1 MNKHQ
6 LTDLIAELRRFRGL
20 TRKSALGEILDILG
34 ETSYD
39 DAGFFE
45 VGIGDIK
52 VVVSCDGIVEN
63 LVESDPLLAGYYSVL
78 ANVND
83 VVAKGAKPVGFV
95 NIISS
100 SSDEVRR
107 KVAEGIQNGLR
118 KYKLKLLKGHTHPDT
133 SYSAVDAMVIGITKN
148 VLPSTTAK
156 ANDSL
161 VMAVDLD
168 GKFGSKGWLKTFDS
182 TTMKS
187 SREVLDRLD
196 SMIELAERRL
206 ANAARDISGAGITG
220 TIAML
225 CESSQ
230 VGAKVNLESI
240 PKPLS
245 VEVKNWLTTYPGIG
259 FIISTK
265 QPLECLQLLR
275 KHKLVAEII
284 GEITADKRIWLSYGE
299 QRALFFDLKNE
310 SVFGVTRSGKIG
322 TS

>member
-6 LTDLIAELRRFRGL
+6 LADLIAELRNFRGL

-45 VGIGDIK
+45 VGTGNIK

-83 VVAKGAKPVGFV
+83 VVAKGAQPVGFV

-107 KVAEGIQNGLR
+107 KVAEGIRNGLR
-118 KYKLKLLKGHTHPDT
+118 KYRLKLLKGHTHPDT
-133 SYSAVDAMVIGITKN
+133 SYSAVDAMVIGMARD

-156 ANDSL
+156 VNDFL
-161 VMAVDLD
+161 IMAVDLD
-168 GKFGSKGWLKTFDS
+168 GKFGSKGWLKIFDS

-187 SREVLDRLD
+187 SREVLDRLG
-196 SMIELAERRL
+196 SMIKLAERRL
-206 ANAARDISGAGITG
+206 ANAARDISGPGITG

-230 VGAKVNLESI
+230 VGAKVNVESI

-245 VEVKNWLTTYPGIG
+245 VKVEDWLTTYPGMG

-265 QPLECLQLLR
+265 QPAECLHLLR

-284 GEITADKRIWLSYGE
+284 GEITADKRIWLSY
-299 QRALFFDLKNE
+299 
-310 SVFGVTRSGKIG
+310 
-322 TS
+322 

>member
-6 LTDLIAELRRFRGL
+6 LADLIVELRRFRGL
-20 TRKSALGEILDILG
+20 TRKSTLGEILDILD

-45 VGIGDIK
+45 VGTGDIK

-118 KYKLKLLKGHTHPDT
+118 KYRLKLLKGHTHPDT
-133 SYSAVDAMVIGITKN
+133 SYNAVDAMVIGIAKN

-156 ANDSL
+156 VNDSL

-187 SREVLDRLD
+187 SRAVLDRLG
-196 SMIELAERRL
+196 SMIKLAERRL
-206 ANAARDISGAGITG
+206 ANAARDISGPGITG

-230 VGAKVNLESI
+230 VGAKVNVESI
-240 PKPLS
+240 PKPVG
-245 VEVKNWLTTYPGIG
+245 VEVKDWLTTYPGMS

-265 QPLECLQLLR
+265 QPAECLHLLR
-275 KHKLVAEII
+275 KHKLAAEII
-284 GEITADKRIWLSYGE
+284 GEIMADKRIWLSYRG

-310 SVFGVTRSGKIG
+310 SVFGVSHSG
-322 TS
+322 

>member
-6 LTDLIAELRRFRGL
+6 LSDLIAELRRFRGL
-20 TRKSALGEILDILG
+20 TRKSALGEILDILN

-45 VGIGDIK
+45 VGTGDIK

-83 VVAKGAKPVGFV
+83 VVAKGAQPVGFV

-107 KVAEGIQNGLR
+107 KVAEGIQNGLK
-118 KYKLKLLKGHTHPDT
+118 KYRLKLLKGHTHPDT
-133 SYSAVDAMVIGITKN
+133 SYSAVDAMVIGMAKN

-156 ANDSL
+156 VNDSL

-187 SREVLDRLD
+187 SREVLDRLG
-196 SMIELAERRL
+196 SMIKLAERRL
-206 ANAARDISGAGITG
+206 ANAARDISGPGITG

-230 VGAKVNLESI
+230 VGAEVNVESI

-245 VEVKNWLTTYPGIG
+245 VEIKDWLTTYPGMG

-265 QPLECLQLLR
+265 QPAECLQLLR
-275 KHKLVAEII
+275 KHKLVAETI
-284 GEITADKRIWLSYGE
+284 GEITADKRIWLSYGG
-299 QRALFFDLKNE
+299 QKALFFDLKNE
-310 SVFGVTRSGKIG
+310 SVFGVTRSG
-322 TS
+322 

>member
-6 LTDLIAELRRFRGL
+6 LADLIAELRNFRGL
-20 TRKSALGEILDILG
+20 TRKSALGGILDILG

-45 VGIGDIK
+45 VGTGNIK

-83 VVAKGAKPVGFV
+83 VVAKGAQPVGFV

-107 KVAEGIQNGLR
+107 KVAEGIRNGLR
-118 KYKLKLLKGHTHPDT
+118 KYRLKLLKGHTHPDT
-133 SYSAVDAMVIGITKN
+133 SYSAVDAMVIGMTRD

-156 ANDSL
+156 VNDSL
-161 VMAVDLD
+161 IMAVDLD

-187 SREVLDRLD
+187 SREVLDRLG
-196 SMIELAERRL
+196 SMIKLAERRL
-206 ANAARDISGAGITG
+206 ANAARDISGPGITG

-225 CESSQ
+225 CESSK
-230 VGAKVNLESI
+230 VGAKVNVESI

-245 VEVKNWLTTYPGIG
+245 VKVEDWLTTYPGMG

-265 QPLECLQLLR
+265 QPAECLQLLR

-284 GEITADKRIWLSYGE
+284 GEITADKRIWLSYGG
-299 QRALFFDLKNE
+299 QGALFFDLKNE
-310 SVFGVTRSGKIG
+310 SVFGVNRSG
-322 TS
+322 

>member
-20 TRKSALGEILDILG
+20 TRKSALGEILDILD

-45 VGIGDIK
+45 VGTGNIK

-100 SSDEVRR
+100 SSDEMRR
-107 KVAEGIQNGLR
+107 KVAEGIQNGLK

-133 SYSAVDAMVIGITKN
+133 SYNAVDAMVIGITKS

-196 SMIELAERRL
+196 SMIKLAERKF

-245 VEVKNWLTTYPGIG
+245 VEIKNWLTTYPGMG

-265 QPLECLQLLR
+265 QPTECLQLLR

-299 QRALFFDLKNE
+299 QRALFFDFKNE
-310 SVFGVTRSGKIG
+310 SVFGVTRSG
-322 TS
+322 

>member
-20 TRKSALGEILDILG
+20 TRKSALGEILDILD

-45 VGIGDIK
+45 VGTGNIK

-100 SSDEVRR
+100 SSDEMRR
-107 KVAEGIQNGLR
+107 KVAEGIQNGLK

-133 SYSAVDAMVIGITKN
+133 SYNAVDAMVIGITKS

-196 SMIELAERRL
+196 SMIKLAERKF

-245 VEVKNWLTTYPGIG
+245 VEIKNWLTTYPGMG

-299 QRALFFDLKNE
+299 QRALFFDFKNE
-310 SVFGVTRSGKIG
+310 SVFGVTRSG
-322 TS
+322 

>member
-1 MNKHQ
+1 MKKNQ
-6 LTDLIAELRRFRGL
+6 LADLIAGLRRFRGL
-20 TRKSALGEILDILG
+20 TRKSALGEILDILN

-45 VGIGDIK
+45 VGTDGIK
-52 VVVSCDGIVEN
+52 VVASCDGIVEN
-63 LVESDPLLAGYYSVL
+63 LVESNPLLAGYYSVL

-83 VVAKGAKPVGFV
+83 VVAKGAQPVGFV

-100 SSDEVRR
+100 NSAEVRR
-107 KVAEGIQNGLR
+107 KVAEGIQNGLK

-133 SYSAVDAMVIGITKN
+133 SYSAVDAMVIGMAKS

-156 ANDSL
+156 VNDSL

-182 TTMKS
+182 TTMKL
-187 SREVLDRLD
+187 SREVLDRLG

-206 ANAARDISGAGITG
+206 ANAARDVSGSGITG
-220 TIAML
+220 AIAML

-230 VGAKVNLESI
+230 VGAKVNVESI

-245 VEVKNWLTTYPGIG
+245 VEIKDWLTTYPGMG

-265 QPLECLQLLR
+265 QPAECLQLLR
-275 KHKLVAEII
+275 KHKLVAETI
-284 GEITADKRIWLSYGE
+284 GEITADKRIWLSYGGE
-299 QRALFFDLKNE
+299 KALFFDLKNE
-310 SVFGVTRSGKIG
+310 SVFGVTRSG
-322 TS
+322 

>member
-6 LTDLIAELRRFRGL
+6 LADLIAELRNFRGL
-20 TRKSALGEILDILG
+20 TRKSALGEILDILD

-45 VGIGDIK
+45 VGTSNIK

-83 VVAKGAKPVGFV
+83 VVAKGAQPVGFV

-107 KVAEGIQNGLR
+107 KVAEGIRNGLR
-118 KYKLKLLKGHTHPDT
+118 KYRLKLLKGHTHPDT
-133 SYSAVDAMVIGITKN
+133 SYSAVDAMVIGMAKN

-156 ANDSL
+156 VNDSL
-161 VMAVDLD
+161 ILAVDLD

-187 SREVLDRLD
+187 SREVLDRLG
-196 SMIELAERRL
+196 SMIKLAERSL
-206 ANAARDISGAGITG
+206 ANAARDISGPGITG

-225 CESSQ
+225 CESSK

-240 PKPLS
+240 PKPLG
-245 VEVKNWLTTYPGIG
+245 VEVKDWLTTYPGMG

-265 QPLECLQLLR
+265 QPAECLQLLR

-284 GEITADKRIWLSYGE
+284 GEITADKRIWLSYRG
-299 QRALFFDLKNE
+299 QRALFFDLENE
-310 SVFGVTRSGKIG
+310 SVFGVTRSGESKN
-322 TS
+322 

>member
-6 LTDLIAELRRFRGL
+6 LTDLISELRNFRGL

-39 DAGFFE
+39 DTGFFE
-45 VGIGDIK
+45 VGTGNIK

-83 VVAKGAKPVGFV
+83 VVAKGAQPVGFV

-107 KVAEGIQNGLR
+107 KVAEGIRNGLR
-118 KYKLKLLKGHTHPDT
+118 KYRLKLLKGHTHPDT
-133 SYSAVDAMVIGITKN
+133 SYSAVDAMVIGMAKD

-156 ANDSL
+156 VNDFL
-161 VMAVDLD
+161 IMAVDLD

-187 SREVLDRLD
+187 SREVLDRLG
-196 SMIELAERRL
+196 SMIKLAERRL
-206 ANAARDISGAGITG
+206 ANAARDISGPGITG

-230 VGAKVNLESI
+230 VGAKVNVENI

-245 VEVKNWLTTYPGIG
+245 VEVKDWLTTYPGMG

-265 QPLECLQLLR
+265 QPAECLQLLR

-284 GEITADKRIWLSYGE
+284 GEITADKRIWLSYGGQE
-299 QRALFFDLKNE
+299 ALFFDLKNE
-310 SVFGVTRSGKIG
+310 SVFGVNRSG
-322 TS
+322 

>member
-1 MNKHQ
+1 MNKQQ
-6 LTDLIAELRRFRGL
+6 LTDLIVELRRFRGL
-20 TRKSALGEILDILG
+20 TRKSALGEILDILD

-45 VGIGDIK
+45 VGTGGIK

-63 LVESDPLLAGYYSVL
+63 LVESNPLLAGYYSVL

-83 VVAKGAKPVGFV
+83 AVAKGAKPVGFV

-107 KVAEGIQNGLR
+107 KVAEGIQNGLK

-133 SYSAVDAMVIGITKN
+133 SYSAVDAMVIGMAKN

-161 VMAVDLD
+161 VLAVDLD
-168 GKFGSKGWLKTFDS
+168 GKFGSKDWLKTFDS

-187 SREVLDRLD
+187 SREVLDRLS
-196 SMIELAERRL
+196 SMIKLAEKKL
-206 ANAARDISGAGITG
+206 ANAARDISGPGITG

-245 VEVKNWLTTYPGIG
+245 VEVKNWLTTYPGMG

-265 QPLECLQLLR
+265 QPAECLHLLR
-275 KHKLVAEII
+275 KHKLEAEII
-284 GEITADKRIWLSYGE
+284 GEITAGKRIWLSYGE

-310 SVFGVTRSGKIG
+310 SVFGVTRSGQ
-322 TS
+322 SRN

>member
-1 MNKHQ
+1 MNKQQ

-20 TRKSALGEILDILG
+20 TRKSALGEVLDILD

-45 VGIGDIK
+45 LGTGDIK

-63 LVESDPLLAGYYSVL
+63 LVESNPLLAGYYSVL

-100 SSDEVRR
+100 SSKEVRR
-107 KVAEGIQNGLR
+107 KVAEGIQNGLK

-133 SYSAVDAMVIGITKN
+133 SYSAVDAMVIGVAKS

-168 GKFGSKGWLKTFDS
+168 GKFGSKDWLKTFDS

-187 SREVLDRLD
+187 SREVLDRLS
-196 SMIELAERRL
+196 SMVKLAERRF

-245 VEVKNWLTTYPGIG
+245 VEVKNWLTTYPGMG

-265 QPLECLQLLR
+265 QPTECLQLLR

-299 QRALFFDLKNE
+299 PRALFFDLKNE
-310 SVFGVTRSGKIG
+310 SVFGVNRSGKIG

>member
-6 LTDLIAELRRFRGL
+6 LTDLIAELRGFRGL
-20 TRKSALGEILDILG
+20 TRKSALGEILDILD

-45 VGIGDIK
+45 VGTSDIK

-63 LVESDPLLAGYYSVL
+63 LVESNPLLAGYYSVL

-107 KVAEGIQNGLR
+107 KVAEGIQNGLK

-133 SYSAVDAMVIGITKN
+133 SYSAVDAMVIGLAKS

-187 SREVLDRLD
+187 SREVLDRLS
-196 SMIELAERRL
+196 SMVKLAERRF
-206 ANAARDISGAGITG
+206 ANAARDISGPGITG

-245 VEVKNWLTTYPGIG
+245 VEVEDWLTTYPGMG

-299 QRALFFDLKNE
+299 QRTLFFDLKNE
-310 SVFGVTRSGKIG
+310 SVFGVNRSG
-322 TS
+322 

>member
-1 MNKHQ
+1 MSKHQ
-6 LTDLIAELRRFRGL
+6 LTDLIIELRKFRGL
-20 TRKSALGEILDILG
+20 TRKSAIGEILDILG

-45 VGIGDIK
+45 VGTSDIK

-63 LVESDPLLAGYYSVL
+63 LVESDPWLAGYYSVL

-100 SSDEVRR
+100 NSNEMRR

-118 KYKLKLLKGHTHPDT
+118 KYQLKLLKGHTHPDT
-133 SYSAVDAMVIGITKN
+133 SYSAVDAMVIGIAKN
-148 VLPSTTAK
+148 VLPSTAAK
-156 ANDSL
+156 VNDSL
-161 VMAVDLD
+161 IMAVDLN
-168 GKFGSKGWLKTFDS
+168 GKFGSKDWLKTFDS

-187 SREVLDRLD
+187 SQEVLERLD
-196 SMIELAERRL
+196 SMIKLAERKL
-206 ANAARDISGAGITG
+206 ANAARDVSGPGIAG

-230 VGAKVNLESI
+230 VGAKVNVDNM
-240 PKPLS
+240 PKPVG
-245 VEVKNWLTTYPGIG
+245 VEVKDWLTTYPGMG
-259 FIISTK
+259 FVISTK
-265 QPLECLQLLR
+265 QPTECLHLLR
-275 KHKLVAEII
+275 KHKLAAEVI
-284 GEITADKRIWLSYGE
+284 GEIRADKRIWFSYKG
-299 QRALFFDLKNE
+299 QKALFFDLKNE
-310 SVFGVTRSGKIG
+310 SVFGSKRFKIR

>member
-6 LTDLIAELRRFRGL
+6 LADLIAELRRFRGL
-20 TRKSALGEILDILG
+20 TRKSALGEILDILD

-45 VGIGDIK
+45 VGTGDIK

-83 VVAKGAKPVGFV
+83 VVAKGAQPVGFV

-100 SSDEVRR
+100 SSNEVRR
-107 KVAEGIQNGLR
+107 KVAEGIQNGLK
-118 KYKLKLLKGHTHPDT
+118 KYRLKLLKGHTHPDT
-133 SYSAVDAMVIGITKN
+133 SYSAVDAMVIGMAKN

-156 ANDSL
+156 VNDSL
-161 VMAVDLD
+161 IMAVDLY
-168 GKFGSKGWLKTFDS
+168 GKFDSKDWMKTFDS
-182 TTMKS
+182 TTMKP

-196 SMIELAERRL
+196 SMIKLAERRL
-206 ANAARDISGAGITG
+206 ANAARDISGPGITG

-230 VGAKVNLESI
+230 VGAKVNVESI
-240 PKPLS
+240 PKPVG
-245 VEVKNWLTTYPGIG
+245 VELKDWLTTYPGMS
-259 FIISTK
+259 FVISTK
-265 QPLECLQLLR
+265 QPAECLHLLR
-275 KHKLVAEII
+275 KHKLAAEII
-284 GEITADKRIWLSYGE
+284 GEITADKRIWLSYIG
-299 QRALFFDLKNE
+299 QRAIFFDLKNE
-310 SVFGVTRSGKIG
+310 SVFGVSRSG
-322 TS
+322 

>member
-6 LTDLIAELRRFRGL
+6 LTDLIAELRGFRGL
-20 TRKSALGEILDILG
+20 TRKSALGEILDILD

-45 VGIGDIK
+45 VGTSDIK

-63 LVESDPLLAGYYSVL
+63 LVESNPLLAGYYSVL

-107 KVAEGIQNGLR
+107 KVAEGIQNGLK

-133 SYSAVDAMVIGITKN
+133 SYSAVDAMVIGLAKS

-182 TTMKS
+182 TTMKY
-187 SREVLDRLD
+187 SREVLDRLS
-196 SMIELAERRL
+196 SMVKLAERRF
-206 ANAARDISGAGITG
+206 ANAARDISGPGITG

-245 VEVKNWLTTYPGIG
+245 VEVADWLTTYPGMG

-299 QRALFFDLKNE
+299 QRTLFFDLKNE
-310 SVFGVTRSGKIG
+310 SVFGVNRSG
-322 TS
+322 

>member
-1 MNKHQ
+1 
-6 LTDLIAELRRFRGL
+6 
-20 TRKSALGEILDILG
+20 
-34 ETSYD
+34 
-39 DAGFFE
+39 
-45 VGIGDIK
+45 
-52 VVVSCDGIVEN
+52 
-63 LVESDPLLAGYYSVL
+63 
-78 ANVND
+78 
-83 VVAKGAKPVGFV
+83 
-95 NIISS
+95 
-100 SSDEVRR
+100 VRR
-107 KVAEGIQNGLR
+107 KVAEGIQNGLK

-133 SYSAVDAMVIGITKN
+133 SYSAVDSMVIGLAKS

-168 GKFGSKGWLKTFDS
+168 GKFGSKDWLKTFDS

-187 SREVLDRLD
+187 SREVLDRLS
-196 SMIELAERRL
+196 SMVKLAERRF
-206 ANAARDISGAGITG
+206 ANAARDISGPGITG

-245 VEVKNWLTTYPGIG
+245 VEVEDWLTTYPGMG

-299 QRALFFDLKNE
+299 QRTLFFDLKNE
-310 SVFGVTRSGKIG
+310 SVFGVNRSG
-322 TS
+322 

>member
-1 MNKHQ
+1 MDKHQ

-20 TRKSALGEILDILG
+20 TRKSALGGILDILN

-45 VGIGDIK
+45 VDTSDIK

-63 LVESDPLLAGYYSVL
+63 LVESNPLLAGYYSVL

-83 VVAKGAKPVGFV
+83 VIAKGAKPVGFV

-107 KVAEGIQNGLR
+107 KVSEGIKNGLK

-133 SYSAVDAMVIGITKN
+133 SYSAVDAMVIGIAKH

-168 GKFGSKGWLKTFDS
+168 GKFGSKSWLTTFDS

-187 SREVLDRLD
+187 SREVLDRLS
-196 SMIELAERRL
+196 SMVKLAERRF
-206 ANAARDISGAGITG
+206 ANAARDISGSGITG

-245 VEVKNWLTTYPGIG
+245 VEVKNWLTTYPGMG

-275 KHKLVAEII
+275 KNKLVAEII
-284 GEITADKRIWLSYGE
+284 GEITGDKRIWLSYGE

-310 SVFGVTRSGKIG
+310 SVFGVNRSK
-322 TS
+322 